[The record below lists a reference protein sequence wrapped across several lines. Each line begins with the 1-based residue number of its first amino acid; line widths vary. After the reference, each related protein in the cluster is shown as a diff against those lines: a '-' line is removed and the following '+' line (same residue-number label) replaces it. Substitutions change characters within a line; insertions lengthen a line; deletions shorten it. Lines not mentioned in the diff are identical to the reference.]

1 MVRCLGVT
9 FGIDLKSPLLP
20 IDTKAITILHIE
32 KLVDLI
38 VEFISMIDILRID
51 FISALSIEI
60 Q

>member
-1 MVRCLGVT
+1 MIGCLGVA
-9 FGIDLKSPLLP
+9 FGINLKSPLLP
-20 IDTKAITILHIE
+20 IDAKAITILHIE
-32 KLVDLI
+32 KLVGLI